1 NSSYINPLKV
11 FSMPTQISQTNL
23 PSTPTLPSSSSSSSS
38 TSTSTSSF
46 SMENSRRQSSSSLLD
61 FQETSAAMRGLL
73 SALLRRND
81 PTTPRHAMQRLH
93 QLLQMEEQ
101 FLHPTN
107 PHEFDA
113 TTSPIFFTDDSS
125 NSAFL
130 APPSTGCSQVDLT
143 AYSSTSPNQ
152 DTWRK
157 RYFSNHGISMEV
169 TRSFTEHGCQCM
181 EGGMR

>member
-1 NSSYINPLKV
+1 
-11 FSMPTQISQTNL
+11 MPTQISQTNL